1 MNIPSNITTLIAGIV
16 LTLVS
21 LWYGKNHGLMP
32 VAASE
37 DASQVDDIFNLMMTV
52 ATGLFI
58 LIQGVLIVSFF
69 KFRRRKDDQTDGPPI
84 EGNIPL
90 EILWT
95 AIPAV
100 IVLIISVYSFEIYN
114 AMGGLD
120 PMASHDRAKMA
131 QMSEGDS
138 SAPQNLIAFNPGKGA
153 IALGL
158 GATPAKEGDAA
169 DLTVN
174 VLGVQYAW
182 IFTYPDLGLGGGD
195 LHVPVGKEVQLN
207 ISAAD
212 VIHSFWLPEFRIKQ
226 DAIPGRDA
234 VLTFTSNRVGEYP
247 IICAELCG
255 SYHGGMVT
263 KLYVHSAE
271 DYQAWLQSQQIASTD
286 DLKEAIAV
294 NPAQLS
300 DSEFLAPYAGEI
312 GIDSQTLQ
320 QIQ

>member
-16 LTLVS
+16 LTLAS

-37 DASQVDDIFNLMMTV
+37 DASQVDSIFRLMMTV

-58 LIQGVLIVSFF
+58 LVQGVLIVSIF
-69 KFRRRKDDQTDGPPI
+69 KFRRQKNDQTDGPPI

-100 IVLIISVYSFEIYN
+100 LVLIISVYSFEVYN

-120 PMASHDRAKMA
+120 PMASHDHSNMA
-131 QMSEGDS
+131 HMREDKT
-138 SAPQNLIAFNPGKGA
+138 SAPSNLIAFNPGKGA

-158 GATPAKEGDAA
+158 GATPGKEGEGPDI
-169 DLTVN
+169 TVN
-174 VLGVQYAW
+174 VLGLQYAW
-182 IFTYPDLGLGGGD
+182 IFNYPDLGLGGGD
-195 LHVPVGKEVQLN
+195 IHVPVGKQVQLN

-226 DAIPGRDA
+226 DAIPGRNT
-234 VLTFTSNRVGEYP
+234 VLTFTPNKVGEYP
-247 IICAELCG
+247 IVCAELCG
-255 SYHGGMVT
+255 SYHGGMVS

-271 DYQAWLQSQQIASTD
+271 DYQAWLQSQQIASTAN
-286 DLKEAIAV
+286 LQEAIAV

-300 DSEFLAPYAGEI
+300 DSEFLAPYSADM

-320 QIQ
+320 HIH

>member
-120 PMASHDRAKMA
+120 PMASHDHTKMA
-131 QMSEGDS
+131 QMREGDS
-138 SAPQNLIAFNPGKGA
+138 PSSQNLIAFNPDKGA

-169 DLTVN
+169 DLTVD
-174 VLGVQYAW
+174 VLGLQYAW
-182 IFTYPDLGLGGGD
+182 IFNYPDLGIGSGE
-195 LHVPVGKEVQLN
+195 LHVPVGKQVQLN

-212 VIHSFWLPEFRIKQ
+212 VIHAFWLPEFRIKQ
-226 DAIPGRDA
+226 DAIPGRKA
-234 VLTFTSNRVGEYP
+234 VLTFTPNRVGEYP
-247 IICAELCG
+247 VICAELCG
-255 SYHGGMVT
+255 AYHGSMTT
-263 KLYVHSAE
+263 KLYVHSTE
-271 DYQAWLQSQQIASTD
+271 DYQAWLQEQQIASTD

-300 DSEFLAPYAGEI
+300 DSEFLAPYAEEI